1 MGMGL
6 DDRVA
11 VVTGAANG
19 IGRATALAF
28 AAAGADVALLDLEA
42 EPLASLAGE
51 IEALGRRAMALNL
64 DCTDRAMIE
73 VGFAAI
79 RERFGRVDV
88 LFNNVGQSAR
98 ERATEFWES
107 EPETWDFV
115 LRVSLRSAML
125 CSRQV
130 VGEMRARRSGKIV
143 NMSSESAFY
152 GDTGLVDYSAAKMG
166 AVGFTRALA
175 RELAPFR
182 VNVNA
187 VAPGAIGTRAHE
199 RLPAEVIDRIKT
211 STPMGYIGQPE
222 DVANVV
228 VFLASE
234 DSRFITGQSLLID
247 GGRWMI

>member
-1 MGMGL
+1 MGL

-28 AAAGADVALLDLEA
+28 AEAGADVALLDLEA
-42 EPLASLAGE
+42 EPLTSLAGE

-64 DCTDRAMIE
+64 DCTDRAMIK

-152 GDTGLVDYSAAKMG
+152 GDTGLLRRYRPRRLQRRQDGRGWIHS
-166 AVGFTRALA
+166 R
-175 RELAPFR
+175 
-182 VNVNA
+182 
-187 VAPGAIGTRAHE
+187 PGAGTGALPGQRQRGGARRDRHARA
-199 RLPAEVIDRIKT
+199 
-211 STPMGYIGQPE
+211 
-222 DVANVV
+222 
-228 VFLASE
+228 
-234 DSRFITGQSLLID
+234 
-247 GGRWMI
+247 